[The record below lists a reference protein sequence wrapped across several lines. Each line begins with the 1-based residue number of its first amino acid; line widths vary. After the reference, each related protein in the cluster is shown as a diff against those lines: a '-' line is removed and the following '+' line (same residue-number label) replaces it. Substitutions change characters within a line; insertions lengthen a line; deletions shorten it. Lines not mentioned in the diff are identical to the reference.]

1 MYEKVSKCH
10 IDKVADRIAGAIV
23 DLAYANKEEPKIAV
37 EVLIGHKKCSIIVE
51 TDTPNLTSKDSCKS
65 TYQLVEDIVHRIAGE
80 QFKVDLQ
87 VVPQDISLANNQ
99 KDKMR
104 TGDNGIFRGVRLS
117 WEEKELSRMARYI
130 NDEIVEADGKYLID
144 NDKITICQ
152 SGIDTNVLKELICE
166 YFKNDDYTFTI
177 NPLGNWVN
185 DLDNDTG
192 VTGRKIGSDLGRGA
206 TGGAICG
213 KDLTKSDVSINIF
226 LHLLLNKKNTLLAL
240 CPDDLQWQLESLCDY
255 LQVDMRDYIETTC
268 SIGDDIIYIDGFDI
282 EFEHIVKIVKR
293 YIDIA
298 VGGFEKLAE
307 WGLV

>member
-1 MYEKVSKCH
+1 MYEKVSKYH
-10 IDKVADRIAGAIV
+10 IDKVADRIAGAMV
-23 DLAYANKEEPKIAV
+23 DLAYKNSKDEPKVAV
-37 EVLIGHKKCSIIVE
+37 EVLIGHKHCHIIAE
-51 TDTPNLTSKDSCKS
+51 SSYDFNEKE
-65 TYQLVEDIVHRIAGE
+65 VEDIVHRIAGE

-130 NDEIVEADGKYLID
+130 NDEIIEADGKYLID